1 MQHVRLRYFVVMK
14 LSEDGALVL
23 KHVGVGIKY
32 EVWFVFLLYSTWY
45 IFWLIC
51 LACLSLGSCMI
62 KYFITFLIA
71 HIHSV

>member
-32 EVWFVFLLYSTWY
+32 EV
-45 IFWLIC
+45 
-51 LACLSLGSCMI
+51 
-62 KYFITFLIA
+62 
-71 HIHSV
+71 